1 MVLAGTGIA
10 ETLTA
15 DPKLKLLQI
24 VSPERIHRAAAQ
36 QTDGRDAA
44 ALGEALRVRW
54 VVTGSFQRACN
65 RALPHG

>member
-1 MVLAGTGIA
+1 MVPSPAA
-10 ETLTA
+10 A
-15 DPKLKLLQI
+15 N
-24 VSPERIHRAAAQ
+24 SPERNHRAAAQ